1 MALSS
6 CLRLVCQNVGQPLKI
21 RQVFSGVTSDKVV
34 SLTTKKSGHDKSR
47 KKQRRKISYQ
57 LDPDLS
63 WEERL
68 LDVVTPLWRL
78 DYEEQLKKK
87 FVEQKNVLQKL
98 SSQLKELS
106 KDQVESSQTPE
117 ELCCPLHPV
126 VPSPVINGYR
136 NKSTFSVNRGPDGDP
151 KTVGHYV
158 GRYRKGMRLHIP
170 PFSKNIVCV
179 RSHHL
184 LNMPEKHYQVAQCY
198 EEMIHQSPLNSCLLF
213 HDGGHW
219 REITVRTNR
228 EGHTMAII
236 IFHPQELSQEELC
249 AQKESVKEFFTRGP
263 GAECNL
269 TSLYFQESSMTRCTH
284 EQSPYQ
290 LLYGEPHIFEEILGL
305 KFRISPDAFFQVN
318 TAGAEALYRTVQELI
333 QVEGNMVLFDICC
346 GTGAIGLSMARHVSR
361 VFGIELVEQAVDDAK
376 WNASFNGISNCQ
388 FYSGKA
394 EVVLPQLLSS
404 LKEERSLT
412 AVVNP
417 SRAGL
422 HYRVIWAIRK
432 CKLIRTLVYVSC
444 KPDGEAMRNFI
455 ELCCP
460 PNDQKK
466 IFGEPFVLMQAIP
479 IDMFPHT
486 PHCELVLLF
495 RR

>member
-6 CLRLVCQNVGQPLKI
+6 CLRLMGHCLVK
-21 RQVFSGVTSDKVV
+21 RQAFSGVASGGVCR
-34 SLTTKKSGHDKSR
+34 LTTKKDGQAKRSQ
-47 KKQRRKISYQ
+47 KKQRRTVPNLSG
-57 LDPDLS
+57 PDSS

-68 LDVVTPLWRL
+68 SDSVTPLWRL
-78 DYEEQLKKK
+78 GYEAQLKIK
-87 FVEQKNVLQKL
+87 FAQQKNVLQRL
-98 SSQLKELS
+98 ASRLKELS
-106 KDQVESSQTPE
+106 KDQVEMTRTLE

-126 VPSPVINGYR
+126 LPSPIINGYR
-136 NKSTFSVNRGPDGDP
+136 NKSTFSLNKGPDGDP

-158 GRYRKGMRLHIP
+158 GSGRAR
-170 PFSKNIVCV
+170 NIICV

-184 LNMPEKHYQVAQCY
+184 LNMPEKHKQVARCY
-198 EEMIHQSPLNSCLLF
+198 EEMVRQSPLNPCLLF
-213 HDGGHW
+213 HEGGHW

-228 EGHTMAII
+228 DGHTMAII
-236 IFHPQELSQEELC
+236 TFHPQKLSQEELC
-249 AQKESVKEFFTRGP
+249 AQKASVRDFFMHGP

-290 LLYGEPHIFEEILGL
+290 LLYGEPHIFEELLGL
-305 KFRISPDAFFQVN
+305 KFRISPDAFFQIS
-318 TAGAEALYRTVQELI
+318 TAGAEVLYRTIAELSK
-333 QVEGNMVLFDICC
+333 VKGNTVLFDICC
-346 GTGAIGLSMARHVSR
+346 GTGAIGLSVARQVSK
-361 VFGIELVEQAVDDAK
+361 VFGIELVEKAIDDAK

-404 LKEERSLT
+404 LEEEHPLT

-422 HYRVIWAIRK
+422 HYRVVQAIRN
-432 CKLIRTLVYVSC
+432 CKLIQTLVYVSC

-460 PNDQKK
+460 PDAQKK
-466 IFGEPFVLMQAIP
+466 ILGEPFALTQAVP
-479 IDMFPHT
+479 VDLFPHT

-495 RR
+495 ER